1 MQTCSARQ
9 LGVHHRCLL
18 CLCAAPAS
26 VQGHPLNFDS
36 GSEGPGS
43 APMSRSGSEPGTPP
57 GSVQGHPVAFDSGSA
72 GLGSAAAS
80 RMGSEDMGSVQ
91 VRLPNQA
98 WLISNGMT

>member
-1 MQTCSARQ
+1 M
-9 LGVHHRCLL
+9 
-18 CLCAAPAS
+18 
-26 VQGHPLNFDS
+26 NFDS

-43 APMSRSGSEPGTPP
+43 APMSRTGSQPGTPP

-72 GLGSAAAS
+72 GLGSAVAS

-91 VRLPNQA
+91 VRLPQPA